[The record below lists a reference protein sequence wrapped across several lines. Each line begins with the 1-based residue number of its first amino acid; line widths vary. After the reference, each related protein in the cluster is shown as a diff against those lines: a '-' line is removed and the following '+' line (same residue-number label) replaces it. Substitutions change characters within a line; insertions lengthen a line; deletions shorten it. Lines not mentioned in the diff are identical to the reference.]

1 MTANDRTAGAL
12 EIRSVMI
19 LFIALAVS
27 GCSSECGGDIYP
39 DLEDLSAS
47 SAIMHASVEDGGP
60 PGPVT
65 DIRRGDGAIAQP
77 GRQLRV
83 RVQAFDDDGQRL
95 GDADIT
101 FLFPAFE
108 RERYGSAAWGIDS
121 GEVPDYFSVHLAGM
135 QVGGKREF
143 VLPGIGNGPGDEQR
157 HFRTRGN
164 SEPGL
169 EIPRDNTRLVVEV
182 TAICKPRFCL
192 KTRYSVPSAKTSRV
206 TESGCR

>member
-1 MTANDRTAGAL
+1 MAKTTGAL
-12 EIRSVMI
+12 KIRSLTI
-19 LFIALAVS
+19 LFITLAVS
-27 GCSSECGGDIYP
+27 GCTNECGSAIYP

-60 PGPVT
+60 PGVVT

-83 RVQAFDDDGQRL
+83 RVQAFDDDDQSL
-95 GDADIT
+95 GEADIT
-101 FLFPAFE
+101 FLFPAFD
-108 RERYGSAAWGIDS
+108 RERFGSAAWGIDS

-135 QVGGKREF
+135 RVGGKREF
-143 VLPGIGNGPGDEQR
+143 VLPGIGNGPGDERR

-169 EIPRDNTRLVVEV
+169 AIPRDDTRLVVDV
-182 TAICKPRFCL
+182 AAICKPRFCL
-192 KTRYSVPSAKTSRV
+192 KTRYSVPSAEVRSV